1 MYITYPG
8 MQITVI
14 PVTLFRQNCTIM
26 WDEKTSHAMVVDP
39 GGDVPTLLAFIDNRK
54 LDIKTIV
61 ITHGHL
67 DHAGGVTALC
77 RHLSESGK
85 HPPEVI
91 GPTKEDKFL
100 LDTVVEQAYRFGITD
115 LENAKV
121 DRYSCDNDTLCTIGR
136 TFRIVHVQGHTPG
149 HIALIDEQARRAFVG
164 DLLFRNTVGRSD
176 FAYGDGALLVRSI
189 KEKLLPFGDD
199 IIFVPG
205 HGVPSSFGAEREHNP
220 FLMQE

>member
-8 MQITVI
+8 MQITII
-14 PVTLFRQNCTIM
+14 PVTSFRQNCTIM
-26 WDEKTSHAMVVDP
+26 WDEKTSHTMVVDP

-54 LDIKTIV
+54 LDVKTIV

-85 HPPEVI
+85 PAPEVI
-91 GPTKEDKFL
+91 GPSKEDKFL
-100 LDTVVEQAYRFGITD
+100 LDSVVEQAYRFGMTD
-115 LENAKV
+115 LENVQV
-121 DRYSCDNDTLCTIGR
+121 DRYSRDNDTLCTIGR
-136 TFRIVHVQGHTPG
+136 TFRVVHVPGHTPG
-149 HIALIDEQARRAFVG
+149 HIALIDEHARRAFVG

-189 KEKLLPFGDD
+189 KEKLLPLGDD
-199 IIFVPG
+199 VIFVPG
-205 HGVPSSFGAEREHNP
+205 HGVPSSFGAERENNP
-220 FLMQE
+220 FLAQE

>member
-54 LDIKTIV
+54 LDVKTIV

-67 DHAGGVTALC
+67 DHAGGATALC
-77 RHLSESGK
+77 RHLAERGK
-85 HPPEVI
+85 PAPEVI

-121 DRYSCDNDTLCTIGR
+121 DRYSCDNDTLSTIGR
-136 TFRIVHVQGHTPG
+136 TFRIVHVPGHTPG

-189 KEKLLPFGDD
+189 KEKLLPLGDD
-199 IIFVPG
+199 VIFVPG
-205 HGVPSSFGAEREHNP
+205 HGVPSSFGAERENNP
-220 FLMQE
+220 FLAQE